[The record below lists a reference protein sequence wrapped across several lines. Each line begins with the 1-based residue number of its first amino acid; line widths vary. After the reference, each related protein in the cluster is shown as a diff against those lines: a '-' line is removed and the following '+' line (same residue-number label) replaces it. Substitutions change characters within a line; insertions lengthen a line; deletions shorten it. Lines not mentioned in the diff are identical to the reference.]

1 MNDSDEIQRLLRLKR
16 YETPGEDYFQKFLE
30 DFKDRQRAELLHRS
44 ARGLL
49 AERFSM
55 WFSEYHGSRWLI
67 PAGSAAALVFAGFFF
82 FSGVV
87 KPGSKIPGDAGLA
100 GSASPSIQ
108 SADLASS
115 PGGSETINLQLPRPN
130 SRVPGTSANALSGV
144 QGILPVG
151 VRGTLREL

>member
-67 PAGSAAALVFAGFFF
+67 PTGAAAALVVTGFFL
-82 FSGVV
+82 FSGIV
-87 KPGSKIPGDAGLA
+87 KPDSAISGDAGLA
-100 GSASPSIQ
+100 RSASPSIQ

-115 PGGSETINLQLPRPN
+115 PGGNETFNLQLPRPN
-130 SRVPGTSANALSGV
+130 GRVPGTGANALSGV